1 LRVDTGLFANNLGL
15 LYQSRRE
22 YARAESLYR
31 WYLTRDRHGIVVYT
45 NLSNALY
52 FQGKR
57 EEAESIEVETARRF
71 PDPTR
76 WDRAAYFLYNRG
88 QLDSAQYALERQYAE
103 GNAGSRVGASF
114 NLSVLHQV
122 RGRLAEAERARADAE
137 MASLARGVSPDSM
150 RQQLRSAFVDIWYRN
165 QPERGL
171 RTLDAALTRTPLAT
185 LPLLG
190 PSNEHYYLW
199 GETYYVQVARLYAQ
213 ARRPDRARALLAQL
227 AADFRDTSLS
237 RASAPAVH
245 AVLGEIAL
253 AEGRPLVAVEEFR
266 RADRLPDG
274 PIHLCAICPDADL
287 GRAFDQAG
295 MSDSAIITFER
306 YLETPQWSR
315 IGVDARYV
323 PRILKR
329 LGELYE
335 AKGDRA
341 KAIEYYD
348 RFAALWRNADPELQP
363 QVAAVRRRIEALQA
377 GALH

>member
-1 LRVDTGLFANNLGL
+1 LLAN
-15 LYQSRRE
+15 R
-22 YARAESLYR
+22 
-31 WYLTRDRHGIVVYT
+31 
-45 NLSNALY
+45 
-52 FQGKR
+52 
-57 EEAESIEVETARRF
+57 
-71 PDPTR
+71 P
-76 WDRAAYFLYNRG
+76 
-88 QLDSAQYALERQYAE
+88 LDSVPLQI
-103 GNAGSRVGASF
+103 V
-114 NLSVLHQV
+114 
-122 RGRLAEAERARADAE
+122 
-137 MASLARGVSPDSM
+137 PI
-150 RQQLRSAFVDIWYRN
+150 LRS
-165 QPERGL
+165 
-171 RTLDAALTRTPLAT
+171 DA
-185 LPLLG
+185 
-190 PSNEHYYLW
+190 
-199 GETYYVQVARLYAQ
+199 YYVEAASIFALAG
-213 ARRPDRARALLAQL
+213 RPDRARAVLARFTADL
-227 AADFRDTSLS
+227 RDAALT
-237 RASAPAVH
+237 RASAPNVH
-245 AVLGEIAL
+245 WVLGQIAL